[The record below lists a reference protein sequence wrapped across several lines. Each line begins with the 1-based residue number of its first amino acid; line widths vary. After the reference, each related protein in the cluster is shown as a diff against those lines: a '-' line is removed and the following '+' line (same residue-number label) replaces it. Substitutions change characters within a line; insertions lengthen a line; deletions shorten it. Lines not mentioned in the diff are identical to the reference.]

1 MSTIKVD
8 SIQATGETASRGV
21 SGVAAAWGVT
31 ETDATVSISFGVSSA
46 VDEADGKTTVNFT
59 NAFSTSLYPFV
70 VTSQSSNARCQT
82 VNGETASSIIM
93 HNKTTDNAYSASR
106 MRFESGGDLA

>member
-8 SIQATGETASRGV
+8 SIQATGETASRAV

-31 ETDATVSISFGVSSA
+31 ENDATVSISFGVSSA
-46 VDEADGKTTVNFT
+46 VDEEDGKTTVNFT

-70 VTSQSSNARCQT
+70 VTSQSSNARSQM
-82 VNGETASSIIM
+82 VNAETTSSIVM
-93 HNKTTDNAYSASR
+93 HNKNTSNTYSASR
-106 MRFESGGDLA
+106 MRFKSGGDLA